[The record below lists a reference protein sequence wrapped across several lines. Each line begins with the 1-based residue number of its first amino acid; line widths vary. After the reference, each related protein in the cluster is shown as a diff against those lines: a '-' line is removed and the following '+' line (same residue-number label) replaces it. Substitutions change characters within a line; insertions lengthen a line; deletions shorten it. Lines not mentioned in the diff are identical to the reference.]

1 MIRFVEI
8 INQTR
13 FNPRMERTAVPQ
25 FSMGEVWIN
34 EKYVVSIREATGYR
48 DLLTEGRL
56 PTDLDH
62 NHRFTTVVT
71 NNGTITETHVVVGD
85 PTHVALQLN
94 RDRTQLLKG

>member
-34 EKYVVSIREATGYR
+34 EKYVVSIREATGA
-48 DLLTEGRL
+48 
-56 PTDLDH
+56 PA
-62 NHRFTTVVT
+62 HRSRPQSSLY
-71 NNGTITETHVVVGD
+71 HRGD
-85 PTHVALQLN
+85 E
-94 RDRTQLLKG
+94 